1 MLLSFIS
8 SDVPVAHLVNLAGLA
23 GFPGTFDLCVIFVV
37 ILYFFFLGLYFFL
50 CWCFCFWP
58 SGWEARAPWGDR
70 G

>member
-37 ILYFFFLGLYFFL
+37 ILYFFFFRIVFLSMLVFLFLAIWLGGKGTL
-50 CWCFCFWP
+50 
-58 SGWEARAPWGDR
+58 G
-70 G
+70 